1 MMPTRRNRPC
11 AGFRRWEKMQNEHF
25 TTDLAKA
32 CELCGLSGDT
42 YSRETPAAWERLAN
56 LYLNIQVAADVIAS
70 SDGFDP
76 DNPDAYDT
84 QHLRESFSPGTV
96 AMIMQVATLMGLAI
110 KGVQFSEPKDSVEKV
125 VH

>member
-1 MMPTRRNRPC
+1 MV
-11 AGFRRWEKMQNEHF
+11 GKMQNEHF
-25 TTDLAKA
+25 TTDIAKA

-42 YSRETPAAWERLAN
+42 FPGESSAAWERLAN

-76 DNPDAYDT
+76 DNPDNYDT
-84 QHLRESFSPGTV
+84 RYLRESFPPGTV
-96 AMIMQVATLMGLAI
+96 AMIMRVATLMGFAVKDI
-110 KGVQFSEPKDSVEKV
+110 QFSEPQGTPRSM

>member
-1 MMPTRRNRPC
+1 
-11 AGFRRWEKMQNEHF
+11 MQNEHF
-25 TTDLAKA
+25 TTDIAKA

-42 YSRETPAAWERLAN
+42 FSRETPAAWERLAN

-76 DNPDAYDT
+76 DNPETYDT
-84 QHLRESFSPGTV
+84 EHLEDSFPPGTV
-96 AMIMQVATLMGLAI
+96 AMIMRVATLMGLAI
-110 KGVQFSEPKDSVEKV
+110 KDVQFSEPQGTQKPL

>member
-1 MMPTRRNRPC
+1 
-11 AGFRRWEKMQNEHF
+11 MQNQPL

-32 CELCGLSGDT
+32 CELCGLSSDT
-42 YSRETPAAWERLAN
+42 FSSETPAAWERLAN

-76 DNPDAYDT
+76 DNPQTYDT
-84 QHLRESFSPGTV
+84 RYLRESFPPGTV
-96 AMIMQVATLMGLAI
+96 AMIMRVATLMGFAV
-110 KGVQFSEPKDSVEKV
+110 KDVQYSEPADAPQKV